1 MKIRTTNNLEKRA
14 QFALFVTSYLPLF
27 ALIIFKQIYSNYSF
41 LIWGGISLSTIN
53 QFVEKFGLSAI
64 LLITGLYGYWGAIQ
78 TFKNI
83 DKASSNGFPAK
94 IVDIKNKNSEAVSY
108 IATYIIPFA
117 FQNFNSWFE
126 LISVSFIIY
135 IIYRIYINS
144 SLLLINP
151 ILNLKY
157 ALFDF
162 EYLEN
167 NKRKNGMLITKNK
180 NLQEDDNVKLYKI
193 GNKMYY
199 SKKINL

>member
-1 MKIRTTNNLEKRA
+1 MANNLEKKA

-41 LIWGGISLSTIN
+41 LNWGGISIKSVN
-53 QFVEKFGLSAI
+53 QFIENFGLSSI
-64 LLITGLYGYWGAIQ
+64 LLIIGLYGFWGATQ
-78 TFKNI
+78 TLKNI
-83 DKASSNGFPAK
+83 DKASSNGFPVK
-94 IVDIKNKNSEAVSY
+94 ILDIKNKNSEAISY

-151 ILNLKY
+151 VLNLKY

-162 EYLEN
+162 EYIEN
-167 NKRKNGMLITKNK
+167 KQNRNGMLITRNK
-180 NLQEDDNVKLYKI
+180 EIQEDDIVKLYKI

-199 SKKINL
+199 SIK

>member
-1 MKIRTTNNLEKRA
+1 VQTKIRMANNLEKKA

-41 LIWGGISLSTIN
+41 LNWGGISIKSVN
-53 QFVEKFGLSAI
+53 QFIENFGLSSI
-64 LLITGLYGYWGAIQ
+64 LLIIGLYGFWGATQ
-78 TFKNI
+78 TLKNI
-83 DKASSNGFPAK
+83 DKASSNGFPVK
-94 IVDIKNKNSEAVSY
+94 ILDIKNKNSEAISY

-151 ILNLKY
+151 VLNLKY

-162 EYLEN
+162 EYIEN
-167 NKRKNGMLITKNK
+167 KQNRNGMLITRNK
-180 NLQEDDNVKLYKI
+180 EIQEDDIVKLYKI

-199 SKKINL
+199 SIK